1 MRKQRPRGS
10 TTRQAVVEA
19 ALAVVDAQGLGALT
33 IRRVADYVGAPPMSL
48 YTHFAN
54 KNELLDLM
62 YTELSGRMYR
72 DQGYQSWQTE
82 LLALAHRIRAILMD
96 HPNWAPLLSRPAPP
110 LAVPL
115 RERVLQMMVAE
126 GASNEQAFRAL
137 SSVALV
143 AIGLALVELAFQQ
156 PDGESAAELR
166 YQQLREWVASQE
178 SSDSHEMTREAIA
191 SIPRF
196 SMAEMFEFASHALI
210 EGLAPDTRQRKSGG

>member
-19 ALAVVDAQGLGALT
+19 ALAVVDNHGLEALT
-33 IRRVADYVGAPPMSL
+33 IRRVADHVGAPPMSL

-62 YTELSGRMYR
+62 YTELSSRMYR
-72 DQGYQSWQTE
+72 DQGYEAWQTE
-82 LLALAHRIRAILMD
+82 LLALSHRIRGILLE

-115 RERVLQMMVAE
+115 RERVLKMMVEE
-126 GASNEQAFRAL
+126 GASTEQAFRAL

-143 AIGLALVELAFQQ
+143 AIGMALVELAFRQ
-156 PDGESAAELR
+156 PDGESAAEMR
-166 YQQLREWVASQE
+166 YQQLREWLASQADE
-178 SSDSHEMTREAIA
+178 QHGIMRDAVSN
-191 SIPRF
+191 IPRF
-196 SMAEMFEFASHALI
+196 SMADMFEFTSHALI
-210 EGLAPDTRQRKSGG
+210 EGLKPGTHQRKNDS